1 MKFPRCNFYG
11 LGHYKTVNP
20 RIAVTSHMSY
30 IVYIYISIY
39 IQVCGQV
46 IIGIGHLIVSWGS
59 DSIRFPFAV
68 AVAQS
73 PNCIMPFVAIKSATP
88 SPPLPGTYCHMIKLI
103 FLIRRVRVNW
113 FRGYFGWLSPE
124 HGLDWTGLDWWGPR
138 DWFNDETYVYTH
150 KICKHLQLS
159 QWSATTE
166 QKNSMQMRP
175 IDVRYC
181 IKCQASNSCWIT
193 ALSI

>member
-1 MKFPRCNFYG
+1 MRSFGNIVYNIILYYMKFPRCNFYG

-30 IVYIYISIY
+30 IVYIYIVYIY
-39 IQVCGQV
+39 SGVRAGHYWHWTSNRNVGLRFDKISVCRCCCA
-46 IIGIGHLIVSWGS
+46 I
-59 DSIRFPFAV
+59 
-68 AVAQS
+68 AQLY
-73 PNCIMPFVAIKSATP
+73 NAICGNKECHP
-88 SPPLPGTYCHMIKLI
+88 LPPLPGTYCRMIKLI

-124 HGLDWTGLDWWGPR
+124 HRLDWTGLDWWGPR

-150 KICKHLQLS
+150 KICKHLQFS

-175 IDVRYC
+175 TDVRYC
-181 IKCQASNSCWIT
+181 I
-193 ALSI
+193 